1 MNVPKISIIVPVYNV
16 EKYLKKCLD
25 SIINQ
30 TLADIE
36 IIIVNDES
44 PDNSQEIIEEYA
56 VIDKRIKVINR
67 KNGGL
72 SMARNSGMS
81 VATGE
86 YIGFVDSDD
95 WVEIEMFE
103 KMYDLA
109 SKHSA
114 DIVICDYNMVFDKY
128 IEKSR
133 LGIETEVIDM
143 DVLGIKQYFDKYQFI
158 YKHGDQAWNKIYK
171 REFVQKFG
179 IVFEKNSEIFSED
192 KLFNLYCL
200 LNVKTICTL
209 DSSFYNYLQ
218 REGSLMY
225 EEKPNH
231 TKRLMTLL
239 DRFYKKAQF
248 YNKHKD
254 IETIFPE
261 LILQLIG
268 NTIFNK
274 FKIEKLGLLKVSD
287 DLKNV
292 NMFKFFKPSMRNL
305 MISSN
310 SLKLRVFSFLLYS
323 DAFILFLI
331 LKKITI
337 TIKDI
342 ARTKV
347 KPVGEKKTKI
357 EVAHY

>member
-44 PDNSQEIIEEYA
+44 PDNSYKIINLYESM
-56 VIDKRIKVINR
+56 DKRIKVVNR

-72 SMARNSGMS
+72 SMARNSGLS

-95 WVEIEMFE
+95 WIELEMFE
-103 KMYDLA
+103 KMYDPA
-109 SKHSA
+109 SKYSA

-128 IEKSR
+128 IEKSI
-133 LGIETEVIDM
+133 LGIETDVIDI

-171 REFVQKFG
+171 REFVRKFG

-200 LNVKTICTL
+200 LNVKRICTL

-225 EEKPNH
+225 EGKPNH

-239 DRFYKKAQF
+239 DRFYRKAQF

-268 NTIFNK
+268 NTVFNK

-292 NMFKFFKPSMRNL
+292 NMFKFFKPSMRHL
-305 MISSN
+305 MVSSN
-310 SLKLRVFSFLLYS
+310 SFKLRVFSFLLYNNL
-323 DAFILFLI
+323 FILFLL
-331 LKKITI
+331 LKKII
-337 TIKDI
+337 IEIKGI
-342 ARTKV
+342 GLPKG
-347 KPVGEKKTKI
+347 KPVGEKKTKV
-357 EVAHY
+357 EVTN